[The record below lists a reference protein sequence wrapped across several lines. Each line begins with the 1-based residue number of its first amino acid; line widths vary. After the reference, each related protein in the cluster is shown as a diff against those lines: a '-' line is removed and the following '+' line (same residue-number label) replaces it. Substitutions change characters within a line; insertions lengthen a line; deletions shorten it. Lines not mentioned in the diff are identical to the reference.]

1 MKARV
6 TQYTIAPEGEPIF
19 HERAY
24 QLTIDDQAAGEYVV
38 VRAMD
43 EDGGKLEIDP
53 ADWPALRDTIDKL
66 IGDCRS

>member
-24 QLTIDDQAAGEYVV
+24 TVTIDDQAAGEYVV
-38 VRAMD
+38 IHSMD
-43 EDGGKLEIDP
+43 EDAGKLTVDP
-53 ADWPALRDTIDKL
+53 QDWPALREAIDTL
-66 IGDCRS
+66 IRECQS